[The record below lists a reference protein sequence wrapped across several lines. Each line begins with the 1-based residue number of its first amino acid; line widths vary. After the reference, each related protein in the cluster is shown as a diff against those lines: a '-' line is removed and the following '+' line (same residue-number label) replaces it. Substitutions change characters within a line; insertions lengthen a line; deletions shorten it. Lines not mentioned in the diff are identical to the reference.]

1 METAALIHPPVVAA
15 SLAPGA
21 IYRGDCIA
29 LMREE
34 MAGESINMIY
44 ADPPYNASHRPLALP
59 NNKTGGAYYK
69 INESWDLFTES
80 GYARFCE
87 GWITQ
92 AHRVLKPS
100 GSLFVACSMHN
111 IGEVIV
117 CAKRLGLQQKNI
129 IVWRKPNAMPNI
141 TKRVFTHTTEYTC
154 WFVKGS
160 GWTFNYD
167 ALKALNPARAKD
179 GTQKQMPDFV
189 EMPLVQGKE
198 RICDDNTRRALHPAQ
213 KPEKLLEIF
222 ITAATNSG
230 DIVLD
235 PFMGSGTTAVVAER
249 LRRQWIGMELD
260 DRYIDAANKRICQA
274 QQK

>member
-1 METAALIHPPVVAA
+1 
-15 SLAPGA
+15 
-21 IYRGDCIA
+21 
-29 LMREE
+29 MREE
-34 MAGESINMIY
+34 MSGESIDMIY

-69 INESWDLFTES
+69 INEEWDSFTES

-87 GWITQ
+87 QWITQ

-117 CAKRLGLQQKNI
+117 CAKKLGLRQKNI
-129 IVWRKPNAMPNI
+129 IVWRKPNAMPSI
-141 TKRVFTHTTEYTC
+141 TKRLFTHTTEYTC

-160 GWTFNYD
+160 GWTFNYN
-167 ALKALNPARAKD
+167 ALKAMNPEKAKD
-179 GTQKQMPDFV
+179 GSDKQMPDFI
-189 EMPLVQGKE
+189 ELPLVQGKE
-198 RICDDNTRRALHPAQ
+198 RICAEDSRRALHPTQ
-213 KPEKLLEIF
+213 KPERLLEVF
-222 ITAATNSG
+222 ITAATNDG

-249 LRRQWIGMELD
+249 LRRQWIGMELN
-260 DRYIDAANKRICQA
+260 DRYINAANERICKA
-274 QQK
+274 RQK